1 MLIMPTGGHRFISQA
16 LVLLT
21 LILMPLTTSVA
32 DEAPVSSVAASTPDE
47 TPVPSDPKDCSEI
60 VDPTERLLCFDR
72 QAEKNKAYDQLTF
85 MEKQWDLVPH
95 EEKRTFVLRPHRT
108 NYFLVA
114 TYNSSPN
121 EYLSLE
127 NDEEAKAQN
136 TEAKFQISFKAKAW
150 ENLFRLPV
158 DVWLAYTQLS
168 FWQLYN
174 SAFSSPFRDT
184 NYEPEALLNW
194 RTRYVIPGLGGLKL
208 QFIQAGFNHQSNGRS
223 EPMSR
228 SWNRLVANVGLEK
241 GNFNTLLKT
250 WYRIPEAEEDDDN
263 PDIIDYMGYGELWLG
278 YIYWDSRLAVM
289 LRENWNE
296 GHGAVQID
304 LSVPLSKIWEP
315 LGNKFALYVQYF
327 NGYGECLLDYN
338 DSSNRIGAG
347 FMIVDWPLN

>member
-1 MLIMPTGGHRFISQA
+1 MPIRPSGRRRIFIHVCFVWA
-16 LVLLT
+16 
-21 LILMPLTTSVA
+21 LILMPMTAPAA
-32 DEAPVSSVAASTPDE
+32 DETAAPPDA
-47 TPVPSDPKDCSEI
+47 PACSEI
-60 VDPTERLLCFDR
+60 EDIAERLACYDR
-72 QAEKNKAYDQLTF
+72 LAEREKVYAQRTF
-85 MEKQWDLVPH
+85 MERQWDLVPH
-95 EEKRTFVLRPHRT
+95 EEKRTFVLRPHRA

-121 EYLSLE
+121 EYLPLE
-127 NDEEAKAQN
+127 NEEEAKAQD

-158 DVWLAYTQLS
+158 DVWLGYTQLS

-184 NYEPEALLNW
+184 NYEPEALFNW
-194 RTRYVIPGLGGLKL
+194 RTRYAIPGLGGLKL
-208 QFIQAGFNHQSNGRS
+208 QFIQAGLNHQSNGRS

-250 WYRIPEAEEDDDN
+250 WYRIPEDEEDDDN
-263 PDIIDYMGYGELWLG
+263 PDIIDYMGYGELWMA
-278 YIYWDSRLAVM
+278 YVYRDMRLAVM

-304 LSVPLSKIWEP
+304 LSVPLKKLWSP
-315 LGNKFALYVQYF
+315 LGDKFAFYVQYF

-338 DSSNRIGAG
+338 DGSNRIGAG
-347 FMIVDWPLN
+347 FVVVDWPMN